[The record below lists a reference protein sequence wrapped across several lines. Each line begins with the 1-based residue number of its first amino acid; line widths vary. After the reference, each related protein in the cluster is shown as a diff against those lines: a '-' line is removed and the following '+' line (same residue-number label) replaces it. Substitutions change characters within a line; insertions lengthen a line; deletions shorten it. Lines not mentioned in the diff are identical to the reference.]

1 MRTYKVDES
10 PASAGFDTK
19 TENFVIPNQRCL
31 SDKRHMALDTK
42 GKKSFIFQA
51 TIWKLQGMLS
61 ATLEQY
67 ALPSAVVP
75 LFFFLLWISKRTF
88 IAYQW
93 PASWYMRVVHTIAC
107 KQIIWMQKK
116 DNNKWLAIKMTISF
130 VYFNAV
136 LGQFTI
142 FFSSC
147 KYSEK
152 RRERERARGGKN
164 IICHWIINQCKSVGK
179 QQLFF
184 FPPQPPFQR
193 RAHSEIH
200 PRIVQPKPINHAC
213 VGRRPCNATNAQ

>member
-1 MRTYKVDES
+1 M
-10 PASAGFDTK
+10 AGNKNDYF
-19 TENFVIPNQRCL
+19 FRLFQRR
-31 SDKRHMALDTK
+31 SRPIH
-42 GKKSFIFQA
+42 
-51 TIWKLQGMLS
+51 
-61 ATLEQY
+61 Y
-67 ALPSAVVP
+67 
-75 LFFFLLWISKRTF
+75 
-88 IAYQW
+88 
-93 PASWYMRVVHTIAC
+93 
-107 KQIIWMQKK
+107 
-116 DNNKWLAIKMTISF
+116 
-130 VYFNAV
+130 
-136 LGQFTI
+136 